1 MSQFIFKIIAIG
13 DGTVGKTSIIRRFVH
28 EEFNPKY
35 VKTIGV
41 SHALKRLFIGDNDV
55 TLTIWDTGGQELF
68 DCVRPQYYRGAS
80 GGFVIFDVTNKDS
93 FDHLDKWFNDLNNQC
108 SGITIIV
115 IGNKID
121 LEADRV
127 ISTEEGE
134 QYALQ
139 KGVKF
144 FETSAKTGENV
155 IDVMEE
161 LAKLILSERKVK
173 TSEKTKKTVDK
184 AT

>member
-13 DGTVGKTSIIRRFVH
+13 DGQTGKTSIIRRYVH
-28 EEFNPKY
+28 EEFDPKY

-41 SHALKRLFIGDNDV
+41 AHALKRLVIGEDEV

-68 DCVRPQYYRGAS
+68 NVVRPNYYRAAS
-80 GGFVIFDVTNKDS
+80 GGLIVYDVTNKES
-93 FDHLDKWFNDLNNQC
+93 FDHLEKWFNDIHKHC
-108 SGITIIV
+108 GEMPIII

-121 LEADRV
+121 LKEEKF

-134 QYALQ
+134 RYALQ
-139 KGVKF
+139 KGAKF

-155 IDVMEE
+155 VDVMEE
-161 LAKLILSERKVK
+161 LTKLILSE
-173 TSEKTKKTVDK
+173 KKSKSLKKKKST
-184 AT
+184 